1 MDPPPPLSLI
11 HCESKDTDNNVDIR
25 SFQTIHVSDGFFICL
40 LSTALGVDVW
50 RNYLAISIRFRSVIV
65 VNTIYLF
72 SGLLYFFAFA
82 TFSDDVATNNTRAV
96 AAGFFFVLL
105 GGSLLYALEFIDICC
120 KWLGKIQLYAMK
132 ARLKILLIL
141 IIALLWLVGIVD
153 KSNATS
159 KANAVVVGMS
169 FLFSVN
175 VKID

>member
-1 MDPPPPLSLI
+1 M
-11 HCESKDTDNNVDIR
+11 
-25 SFQTIHVSDGFFICL
+25 
-40 LSTALGVDVW
+40 DVW

-141 IIALLWLVGIVD
+141 IIALYLFGTFLVDCGLWGIVD

>member
-1 MDPPPPLSLI
+1 M
-11 HCESKDTDNNVDIR
+11 
-25 SFQTIHVSDGFFICL
+25 
-40 LSTALGVDVW
+40 DVW

-105 GGSLLYALEFIDICC
+105 GGGLLYALEFIDICC
-120 KWLGKIQLYAMK
+120 KWLGEIQLYAMK
-132 ARLKILLIL
+132 ARLKILIIL
-141 IIALLWLVGIVD
+141 SIALYLFGTFLVDCGLWGIVD

-159 KANAVVVGMS
+159 KTNAVVVGMS
-169 FLFSVN
+169 FLFSFVAIF
-175 VKID
+175 VALDIVLGDFFTSLFRKKEQSQHTQGLLH